1 MKRGLLAI
9 LVCAIAALGFL
20 LGRMTAPRSLVSV
33 EEPVVP
39 AKTRSAPSGT
49 RTLEIA
55 RLHRLAVRV
64 TSDDVVVGA
73 RADVEA
79 AIRNRLA
86 AAGFVVVAETE
97 EHDAVVQARIEG
109 FHFSAFGEYGAG
121 SELHVVGVHAVEVDG
136 VVRMIPHDLW
146 QADSMRLARK
156 DRLEAE
162 SLSQTEELVR
172 HLLGAI
178 ERARSAR

>member
-1 MKRGLLAI
+1 MKRGLLAL

-20 LGRMTAPRSLVSV
+20 LGRMTAPRPLALAEPTASANPRSV
-33 EEPVVP
+33 
-39 AKTRSAPSGT
+39 PSGT

-64 TSDDVVVGA
+64 TSDDVVGGA

-79 AIRNRLA
+79 SIRNRLA

-121 SELHVVGVHAVEVDG
+121 SELHVVGIHAVEVDG

-156 DRLEAE
+156 DRLDAEAL
-162 SLSQTEELVR
+162 SLTEELLQ

-178 ERARSAR
+178 DRSRSKR